1 VTGVRQPVVPRT
13 SATTAVTASATG
25 TIVVGPG
32 PAVPQLDLTVGEG
45 LADDEDARD
54 ADELGVLERH
64 AR

>member
-1 VTGVRQPVVPRT
+1 VTDRCVSRWCPGRRHDGGDGVGHRDHRR
-13 SATTAVTASATG
+13 
-25 TIVVGPG
+25 GPG